1 MEQTIQEAQLEKM
14 RLKAKKLEKVVIVLS
29 VVMLLAY
36 IAVSYTHLIHYMLRG
51 VPI

>member
-29 VVMLLAY
+29 VVMLLVY
-36 IAVSYTHLIHYMLRG
+36 IVVGCMLAF
-51 VPI
+51 